1 MTLHTADIQALA
13 QRLERVERDLRW
25 WKRFGGTTLTI
36 LVAIMLLA
44 ATSGKVPDEIRAK
57 RFVLED
63 ANGKERASLTA
74 EADGQARLIV
84 HDENGI
90 GRAALGVLPDGSPV
104 LGLGGKSGKA
114 RVSLAVMA
122 PNDTPI
128 LSLFDKDAKRRT
140 ELGVLPDGS
149 PHLTLRGGDEKV
161 IWQAP

>member
-1 MTLHTADIQALA
+1 MSMQTPEIGALA
-13 QRLERVERDLRW
+13 QRLKLVERDLWR
-25 WKRFGGTTLTI
+25 WKRVAGATLTI
-36 LVAIMLLA
+36 LVAVMLLA

-63 ANGKERASLTA
+63 AKGKERASLAA
-74 EADGQARLIV
+74 EADGQSRLIL

-114 RVSLAVMA
+114 RLSLAVTA

-128 LSLFDKDAKRRT
+128 LSLFDKEAKRHGT
-140 ELGVLPDGS
+140 ECP
-149 PHLTLRGGDEKV
+149 
-161 IWQAP
+161 A